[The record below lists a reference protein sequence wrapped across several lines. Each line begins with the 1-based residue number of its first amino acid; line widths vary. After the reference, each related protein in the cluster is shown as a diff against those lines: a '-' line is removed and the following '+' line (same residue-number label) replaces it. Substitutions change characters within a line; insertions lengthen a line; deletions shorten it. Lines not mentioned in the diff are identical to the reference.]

1 MSAVFIFAKLKKASL
16 SGADCTRANFFGAA
30 FTGADPNGAVF
41 QDADFER
48 AKVDIR
54 WQGFLQ
60 GQNVRNFDQIEW
72 VQPAPVKPADLARP
86 KADKVPLKPG
96 VPVKK

>member
-1 MSAVFIFAKLKKASL
+1 L
-16 SGADCTRANFFGAA
+16 
-30 FTGADPNGAVF
+30 TGADLGGALF
-41 QDADFER
+41 QDADFDG

-54 WQGFLQ
+54 WQGVLQ
-60 GQNVRNFDQIEW
+60 GQNVRNFDKIEW

-86 KADKVPLKPG
+86 KVDKEPLKPG